1 MAAARAQAFCS
12 ASVFLPVQPFKQELE
27 MTPLDKAIR
36 RELQVG
42 DDTYTLTID
51 PSGLKLVLKGR
62 RKGLELQ
69 WTELVN
75 GDAALAAALQASL
88 ATK

>member
-1 MAAARAQAFCS
+1 
-12 ASVFLPVQPFKQELE
+12 

-62 RKGLELQ
+62 RKGVELQ

-75 GDAALAAALQASL
+75 GDAALAAALQASIG
-88 ATK
+88 AR